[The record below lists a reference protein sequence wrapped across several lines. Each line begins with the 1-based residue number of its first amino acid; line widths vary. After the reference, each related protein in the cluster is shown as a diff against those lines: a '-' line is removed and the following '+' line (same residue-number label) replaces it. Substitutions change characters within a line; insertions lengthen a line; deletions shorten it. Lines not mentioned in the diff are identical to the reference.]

1 MPFENVNLLMV
12 TMIAVVW
19 VITKSRIVR
28 DDYLRFIY
36 FCCLYLGVVYIPM
49 CRHKKSEY
57 QCDIRFFKVTTG
69 SKTIALDWQL
79 FLGSVSDLRYGF
91 ACGDLESL
99 FPRALILLLL

>member
-79 FLGSVSDLRYGF
+79 FLGSVSDLLYGF

>member
-1 MPFENVNLLMV
+1 MPFENVNLLMT

-19 VITKSRIVR
+19 VITKSCIVR

-36 FCCLYLGVVYIPM
+36 LCCLYLGVVYIPM